1 MKVQGGVVR
10 AMTVVVGSTA
20 LGSAIGFL
28 KNVLAASYF
37 GTSGPMDAYLVALV
51 LPDLVSNF
59 ALTGAFN
66 FIPLFAEQAAIS
78 EEAGWRAANKMVSY
92 WLALL
97 LLVLVVTVALTPGII
112 SLIAPGFE
120 GPQRERTIGISRVL
134 FLMTAAVGTSE
145 VLALPLLAERR
156 FFAIAASEVAF
167 QIASTAF
174 LVVFRSWGISALVWG
189 MVFGGLVQLLVVV
202 VGLGELRSRLRL
214 DVDLRAPIVR
224 RMLGLTMPTYIGN
237 MSAKLNS
244 IINRGFGSLLPE
256 GAVSSLQYG
265 MTLID
270 APVSLLASP
279 ATRTLFPFLASQ
291 FAEDEK
297 RARANLGRALFS
309 LTALFAPIAV
319 GTYVLATPIVR
330 IMFQRGSFT
339 GHSTELTVGA
349 LQIYAPLILTLAL
362 NGLLTSAFNARKN
375 TQMPMRVGVLRVA
388 LNASLCFLFV
398 PGLGMRGIALS
409 NTLADL
415 VKVLLLVFFLWRV
428 FPRAEAWATLGSVT
442 RLVPPLALMTLVVYP
457 AGRVAM
463 AGGSWLATVVLLV
476 GVVLLGAVVYVGAFA
491 LFCRDEASH
500 YSSIARDE
508 LGRLR
513 ARFGAVR
520 AEGVGR

>member
-20 LGSAIGFL
+20 LGSAIGFF

-37 GTSGPMDAYLVALV
+37 GTSGQMDAYLVALL

-66 FIPLFAEQAAIS
+66 FIPLFAEQMAIS

-97 LLVLVVTVALTPGII
+97 IVVLVVTVSLTPWIV
-112 SLIAPGFE
+112 SVIAPGFE
-120 GPQRERTIGISRVL
+120 GVQRERTIHISQVL
-134 FLMTAAVGTSE
+134 FLMTASVATSE

-156 FFAIAASEVAF
+156 FFAVAASEVAF
-167 QIASTAF
+167 QVGSTAF
-174 LVVFRSWGISALVWG
+174 LVVFRSWGIPALVWG
-189 MVFGGLVQLLVVV
+189 MVFGGVCQLVVV
-202 VGLGELRSRLRL
+202 VAGLGDIRRRLRL
-214 DVDLRAPIVR
+214 DLDLRAPVVR
-224 RMLGLTMPTYIGN
+224 RMLGLTMPTYVGN

-244 IINRGFGSLLPE
+244 VINRGFGSLLPE

-297 RARANLGRALFS
+297 RARANLGRAIFS

-319 GTYVLATPIVR
+319 GTYLLATPVVR
-330 IMFQRGSFT
+330 VMFQRGSFT
-339 GHSTELTVGA
+339 GRSTELTVAA
-349 LQIYAPLILTLAL
+349 LQIFAPLILTLSL

-398 PGLGMRGIALS
+398 PSMGMRGIALS
-409 NTLADL
+409 NTLADV
-415 VKVLLLVFFLWRV
+415 VKVLLLAFFLWRI
-428 FPRAEAWATLGSVT
+428 FPRDEAGATLGPLV

-457 AGRVAM
+457 AGRAAL
-463 AGGSWLATVVLLV
+463 AGGSWLVTVALLV
-476 GVVLLGAVVYVGAFA
+476 GVVLLGAVVYLVSFA
-491 LFCRDEASH
+491 LFCRAEFSH
-500 YSSIARDE
+500 YASIARDE
-508 LGRLR
+508 LERLR
-513 ARFGAVR
+513 TRFKLAS
-520 AEGVGR
+520 AAGVSE